1 MTEAPIWAALLGG
14 MPHAAWVVA
23 VADGSVVAA
32 NAKALERRLIL
43 RSRQIGE
50 FPHSGRKVPD
60 YERDDVRELIEG
72 SYRLVYRIMA
82 DHVDVLTV
90 MHCAQLLP
98 TDSERL

>member
-1 MTEAPIWAALLGG
+1 MRVSWTDRAEARLDAILGHIAAD
-14 MPHAAWVVA
+14 AQRA
-23 VADGSVVAA
+23 V
-32 NAKALERRLIL
+32 KALERRLIL

-50 FPHSGRKVPD
+50 FPHSGRRVPD

-72 SYRLVYRIMA
+72 SYRLIYRIMA